1 MRIRR
6 TSYLKDGKPITLPFV
21 SCVADQHPEAAA
33 DDTQPFHAGAGLDRL
48 RTDHARR
55 RVEHRP
61 RNRSR
66 RKLN

>member
-21 SCVADQHPEAAA
+21 SCVADQHPEA
-33 DDTQPFHAGAGLDRL
+33 FHAGAGLDRL